1 MFYCEEF
8 TEDNASKLAK
18 RLDQMQDLVLCY
30 HGDPTDPV
38 LISKR
43 KQFSNPFKYK
53 EYHDQVPKSITV
65 TDTSVLL
72 SSLSMAKEFLNEIFL
87 IDDPI
92 NTMYTKKAVTMT
104 EIQASISPYTP
115 MFDNKTPLGFSQ
127 WCSNNDINLY
137 GVARMINSNIPKSQ
151 EQIKKM
157 KTENITVVGYCRKSL
172 TKEDDHTRA
181 RLLQQM
187 AMKLKTRFLVDRV
200 YISPCSSANQEIQS
214 GDFESTFDISKL
226 EGVVGT
232 TQDMISYIGITSKVS
247 LVVLDFAGLTTNVN
261 DLKQFL
267 LDMPN
272 IVNIIVDQTPKK
284 NQVTM
289 FSRDQLLNDQ
299 EKINQFDCRTNRIQR
314 SK

>member
-1 MFYCEEF
+1 
-8 TEDNASKLAK
+8 
-18 RLDQMQDLVLCY
+18 
-30 HGDPTDPV
+30 
-38 LISKR
+38 
-43 KQFSNPFKYK
+43 
-53 EYHDQVPKSITV
+53 
-65 TDTSVLL
+65 
-72 SSLSMAKEFLNEIFL
+72 
-87 IDDPI
+87 
-92 NTMYTKKAVTMT
+92 
-104 EIQASISPYTP
+104 
-115 MFDNKTPLGFSQ
+115 
-127 WCSNNDINLY
+127 
-137 GVARMINSNIPKSQ
+137 
-151 EQIKKM
+151 
-157 KTENITVVGYCRKSL
+157 
-172 TKEDDHTRA
+172 
-181 RLLQQM
+181 M

-214 GDFESTFDISKL
+214 RDFESTFDISKL

-299 EKINQFDCRTNRIQR
+299 EKINQFDCRTNCIQR